1 MEQAPAAGGSVA
13 SSRALSGLL
22 FIALVVFAKF
32 AQPVL
37 LPIAVAIVLT
47 FLFSPLV
54 RQLGLRSVPDALG
67 AAVVVGSFVLGL
79 SVLVSMLA
87 APATAWWEKAPQ
99 GIQQLIDRAEDWR
112 RGVPFLAPSQAPAQ
126 ARATAARSAPTA
138 PPPDPLKDKIASES
152 VALTGT
158 LLMKVANAG
167 IFVAATLILLF
178 FLLAS
183 ERWLVIRTV
192 EALPR
197 RRSRVAVIG
206 AVRAAQRDIATFL
219 ATQAL
224 INAGVALATGLA
236 CWMIGLPNPVL
247 WGAFAGI
254 MSFIPYLGPFVVLVT
269 LFLVGALTF
278 ETPGEVLLPPA
289 AFGVINVIESN
300 FVTPWVVGRRLE
312 LSPLAVFLAVMI
324 AGWVWGIAG
333 AFIAVPFLIAVRSAA
348 RRSKSLRVWAAY
360 LDRGR
365 DEPASLR
372 LLLGLRRRRRARK
385 AELAGAAAASS
396 APIRSGTSGIK

>member
-1 MEQAPAAGGSVA
+1 MEQAPAAGGSVP
-13 SSRALSGLL
+13 SSRALRGLL

-32 AQPVL
+32 AQSVL

-54 RQLGLRSVPDALG
+54 RQLGRRGVPDALG
-67 AAVVVGSFVLGL
+67 AATVVGGVVLGL
-79 SVLVSMLA
+79 SVPVSMLV
-87 APATAWWEKAPQ
+87 APAAAWWEKAPQ
-99 GIQQLIDRAEDWR
+99 GIQQLINRAEDWR
-112 RGVPFLAPSQAPAQ
+112 RGVPFLAPSQAAAQ
-126 ARATAARSAPTA
+126 PRPTAARSAPPT
-138 PPPDPLKDKIASES
+138 PPADPVKDKIASES

-158 LLMKVANAG
+158 LLMKVANVG

-183 ERWLVIRTV
+183 ERWLVSRTV

-224 INAGVALATGLA
+224 INTGVGLATGLA
-236 CWMIGLPNPVL
+236 CWVIGLPNPVL

-254 MSFIPYLGPFVVLVT
+254 MSFIPYLGPLVVLGT
-269 LFLVGALTF
+269 LFLAGVLTF
-278 ETPGEVLLPPA
+278 ETPAEMLLPPA
-289 AFGVINVIESN
+289 AFGAINLIESN

-312 LSPLAVFLAVMI
+312 LSPLAVFLTVMI

-333 AFIAVPFLIAVRSAA
+333 AFIAVPFLVAVRSAA
-348 RRSKSLRVWAAY
+348 RRSKSLRVWAGY

-365 DEPASLR
+365 EEPASLR
-372 LLLGLRRRRRARK
+372 LLLGLRRRRRAHK
-385 AELAGAAAASS
+385 AEIAGAASS
-396 APIRSGTSGIK
+396 APMRSGASGIK